1 MNLVRLSQTECFPE
15 ELKELAKGNQ
25 VKQSSRI
32 NTLNPKLVDGIVHVG
47 GRLRNAAV
55 ASMRKYPVIL
65 DHRHPLTKLILQ
77 DYHHKYLHAGQQLL
91 MSTVRERFWPL
102 NIRRTARQVIH
113 QCVPCFRSKPK
124 IQNQLMAD
132 LPREKVTPAPALLKV
147 GVDYC
152 GPFSMSYPGRKA
164 RPVKCFVVVFVCL
177 VTKAVHLEVAL
188 DLTTQAFV
196 AALRRF
202 VSRRSKPQLIMCD
215 NAKNFVGAKRE
226 VDELAKLFKNQQF
239 QDAVV
244 REACNES
251 IEFRFIPARSP
262 NFGGLWE
269 AAVKSFK
276 CHFKRTIGLR
286 TITHDEF
293 VTVLVQIEA
302 CLNSRPLTPLS
313 SDPNDLDV
321 LTPGHFLVQRPL
333 TSMAEPS
340 YQDIPENRLSM
351 WQRTQEFVRR
361 IWEKWSTQ
369 YLSTL
374 HSRTKWTRQRNNLAV
389 GTMVL
394 LREENLPPLK
404 WQLGRVTDVRV
415 GNDVNVR
422 VATIRT
428 KDGTY
433 ERGISKICIL
443 PIEDNQ
449 PMTHEAD

>member
-1 MNLVRLSQTECFPE
+1 
-15 ELKELAKGNQ
+15 
-25 VKQSSRI
+25 
-32 NTLNPKLVDGIVHVG
+32 
-47 GRLRNAAV
+47 
-55 ASMRKYPVIL
+55 
-65 DHRHPLTKLILQ
+65 
-77 DYHHKYLHAGQQLL
+77 
-91 MSTVRERFWPL
+91 
-102 NIRRTARQVIH
+102 
-113 QCVPCFRSKPK
+113 
-124 IQNQLMAD
+124 MAD
-132 LPREKVTPAPALLKV
+132 LPRERVTPAPAFLKV

-333 TSMAEPS
+333 ASMAEPS

-374 HSRTKWTRQRNNLAV
+374 HSRTKWTRQRDNLAV

-415 GNDVNVR
+415 GNDGNVR